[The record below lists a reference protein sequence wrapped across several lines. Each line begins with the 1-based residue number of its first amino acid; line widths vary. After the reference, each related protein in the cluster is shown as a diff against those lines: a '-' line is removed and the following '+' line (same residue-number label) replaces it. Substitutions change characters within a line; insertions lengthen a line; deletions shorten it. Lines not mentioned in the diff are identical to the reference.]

1 MCRLLL
7 GLVPILIIAPH
18 LIPLPDKPVP
28 DDKDHSNISDFKDDG
43 KSLPSRAQ
51 MDTLAKNDP
60 ISFLKY
66 CLRRQEREVSSYS
79 LTLQKQERIN
89 GKLEKKEIIEVH
101 FKEKPHSV
109 FFQWKSGQ
117 RLAQRALYVT
127 GENNGMLV
135 VKPAGIGGAFL
146 KSVERDPEGK
156 DARSSG
162 RYTLKEFGLQ
172 LGLRHTLGTWEKA
185 KEQKALHV
193 EYLGKQKI
201 KELERREC
209 YVFKRSRFKEPE
221 GDGVTEQMAYVDAE
235 TWLLTG
241 SILRG
246 GEEGAK
252 DRPLIAEY
260 YFRDIRLNPKFKE
273 DQFTRKA
280 IEEK

>member
-7 GLVPILIIAPH
+7 GLVPVLIVVPH

-28 DDKDHSNISDFKDDG
+28 DDKDRSDVSDFKDDG
-43 KSLPSRAQ
+43 KSLPNRAQ
-51 MDTLAKNDP
+51 MDVLAKNDP
-60 ISFLKY
+60 IAFFKF

-79 LTLQKQERIN
+79 LTLQKQERIS

-109 FFQWKSGQ
+109 FFLWKEGQ
-117 RLAQRALYVT
+117 RLARKALYVE

-135 VKPAGIGGAFL
+135 VKPAGIGGFL

-185 KEQKALHV
+185 KQQKALHV

-201 KELERREC
+201 KELGGREC
-209 YVFKRSRFKEPE
+209 YVFKRTRYKEPE
-221 GDGVTEQMAYVDAE
+221 GDGVTEQTAYVDAE

-241 SILRG
+241 SILKG
-246 GEEGAK
+246 GEGQ
-252 DRPLIAEY
+252 LIAEY

-273 DQFTRKA
+273 GQFTRQA
-280 IEEK
+280 IENRD